1 MGSSPIEVTKSKYEL
16 FFIFAFFFIFICME
30 TRNIIKKLLKESL
43 LVESLK
49 YEIEHIDSYNGQ
61 NNYELGLYLNDEIV
75 GLLQY
80 TIYDGILKVSDIVV
94 RPEYRR
100 QGMGSRMMQYIKQ
113 KHPEAKYQPSFKTDL
128 GMAFKHKEIANL
140 DTLDENGEKKI
151 GYKVMRYENG
161 ILIAGANSRLS
172 FKPEIGKVMS
182 MPGNGIYMSPNK
194 EYVLD
199 YYSGLAD
206 DEVLITF
213 EFDVEDI
220 TFGNL
225 TDRESEIAVKQ
236 AKIINLQQ
244 I

>member
-1 MGSSPIEVTKSKYEL
+1 M
-16 FFIFAFFFIFICME
+16 
-30 TRNIIKKLLKESL
+30 LKESL

-49 YEIEHIDSYNGQ
+49 YEIEHLDSYDGQ
-61 NNYELGLYLNDEIV
+61 NNYELGLYLNDEII
-75 GLLQY
+75 GLVQY
-80 TIYDGILKVSDIVV
+80 TIFNDILKVSDILV

-100 QGMGSRMMQYIKQ
+100 KGFGSRMMQYIKQ
-113 KHPEAKYQPSFKTDL
+113 QHPNATYEPSMKTDL
-128 GMAFKHKEIANL
+128 GAKFKHKNIPDL
-140 DTLDENGEKKI
+140 HTLDENGGKKI
-151 GYKVMRYENG
+151 GYKVMRYKNG
-161 ILIAGANSRLS
+161 VLIAGANSRLS
-172 FKPEIGKVMS
+172 FKPEIGKVML

-206 DEVLITF
+206 EEVLITF
-213 EFDVEDI
+213 EFDIEDI

-236 AKIINLQQ
+236 AKIIDIQQ